1 MKSVREAVVERDAEW
16 SKRVDRYRRAANDAR
31 ADRDADRAAWAVER
45 ASLRDDRAIRA
56 SSASIERLR
65 RDVRALKR
73 SCRDLRSSAELAK
86 RLVGPAVER
95 ALEGALDA
103 PLRPAA
109 GARVSYVA
117 VAGGVDCPAW
127 FGGRGTLV
135 ATGLGGWQGRPL
147 RPGDALPLGAAGTLP
162 AAAQGRLVAPAPDAN
177 SVTAL
182 RVYPGPDAAMLGAA
196 LQAALWRQLLATCWR
211 VGRASD
217 RSGTV
222 LEGPPLAL
230 PQGVAEAAA
239 SAPSRPM
246 VAGAIQL
253 PPSGQPIVLG
263 PDHPVTGGYPLIG
276 VLRRQDLG
284 ALQLRCPGA
293 ALRLRAA

>member
-1 MKSVREAVVERDAEW
+1 MSGVQLRIDGVQGPAWVQDLGRPGHMHEGVPWGGALVPELLL
-16 SKRVDRYRRAANDAR
+16 AANLALGNQPQ
-31 ADRDADRAAWAVER
+31 AAGIEFFG
-45 ASLRDDRAIRA
+45 SLR
-56 SSASIERLR
+56 LTLPPG
-65 RDVRALKR
+65 RALAQDGR
-73 SCRDLRSSAELAK
+73 R
-86 RLVGPAVER
+86 
-95 ALEGALDA
+95 LEGALDA

-147 RPGDALPLGAAGTLP
+147 RRGDALPLGAAGTLP

-196 LQAALWRQLLATCWR
+196 LQAALWRQLLATCWC